1 MAAKPLTGRKF
12 LIIILSFFGVMIAAN
27 LTLIYSAIRTFPG
40 LEIKNTYDASQ
51 TFDKER
57 RAQARLGWK
66 LETAFDG
73 TSVSLKIR
81 DRQGRSPAL
90 QSLIATV
97 GRATFDRADVI
108 LDFAQT
114 QSPYLAPIS
123 LLKGKWELRIK
134 AIAADGTPFRQ
145 RLPIWVD

>member
-1 MAAKPLTGRKF
+1 
-12 LIIILSFFGVMIAAN
+12 LIF
-27 LTLIYSAIRTFPG
+27 SAINTFPG

-57 RAQARLGWK
+57 AAQTRLGWK
-66 LETAFDG
+66 LQTSFDG
-73 TSVSLKIR
+73 TRVSLNIR

-90 QSLIATV
+90 KSLIATV
-97 GRATFDRADVI
+97 GRATFDSADVV
-108 LDFAQT
+108 LDFPQT
-114 QSPYLAPIS
+114 QSPYSMPIS

-145 RLPIWVD
+145 RLPIWVN